1 MNINFHIFTA
11 FVAVFATMA
20 SLGVSTET
28 SLQELIESSQ
38 AICRATAL
46 NNRPYQKAPENHIY
60 TATGFKVEQTFK
72 GTFAP
77 TVEAEHRGGYCN
89 GRGEH
94 SCCQPIYAA
103 NSQYLLFIVLRDD
116 GSLHCARSVGSSD
129 SQFAAMLQELEAT
142 DASALGAGIDVSSI
156 EAELRQTTGLAPGY
170 ENYSSRFLQG
180 DRGEPIE
187 YVVDMDAW
195 PPSLTKEEVLAA
207 IRTAFDTWTA
217 ATSLT
222 FTYAGT
228 ESFGMPSANLSRDD
242 GRIYIQVHDLYN
254 HITDPYAIGDGGRTL
269 RYMDWDFGGI
279 GGSIGGNEFDLTTQG
294 YVVIDHTK
302 SAFTDPVSFEEV
314 MCHEI
319 GHTLSLAHSSED
331 DAEVDTTLT
340 DALMYYQAHLDGR
353 GALLQSWDT
362 DQISTVFPAAGTPP
376 YGFDRKIYAIYRS
389 SGSQPSAASGV
400 NSVRIPM
407 SDRQGGAWPL
417 GFGSSNGDSNDFGT
431 FSGSI
436 SGDDFIV
443 DFTPTAANY
452 VPADATELT
461 GDNEFYEYCVVRFDD
476 PEGNISPPI
485 WIRVV
490 QLLEDANLDNLA
502 DSWVGA
508 YPGTTG
514 GTSGDPDGDGFS
526 NLEEWFLG
534 TAPNDK
540 DSALKIGISENRI
553 SWNAK
558 PMTLYQLETT
568 SDLTDGF
575 TAESY
580 PIQPSS
586 TSGSVAVGEE
596 ENKFFRIRRFE

>member
-1 MNINFHIFTA
+1 MKTYFYIFTV
-11 FVAVFATMA
+11 FMAVFAPMV

-28 SLQELIESSQ
+28 TLEELIATSK

-46 NNRPYQKAPENHIY
+46 NNRAFEKEPENHIY

-72 GTFAP
+72 GTFGA
-77 TVEAEHRGGYCN
+77 TVEVQHRGGDCN

-94 SCCQPIYAA
+94 SCRQPIYAA
-103 NSQYLLFIVLRDD
+103 NAEYLLFIAQRDD
-116 GSLHCARSVGSSD
+116 GSLYCVRSVGETE
-129 SQFAAMLQELEAT
+129 SQFAAMLQDEEAW
-142 DASALGAGIDVSSI
+142 DAADRAAGIDVSSI
-156 EAELRQTTGLAPGY
+156 EAELRQTAGLAPGY
-170 ENYSSRFLQG
+170 ENVSSRFLQG

-195 PPSLTKEEVLAA
+195 PPSLTKQEVLAA
-207 IRTAFDTWTA
+207 VRNAFDTWAA

-222 FTYAGT
+222 FTFAGI
-228 ESFGMPSANLSRDD
+228 ESFGMASADLDRGD
-242 GRIYIQVHDLYN
+242 GRIYVQVHDLYD

-269 RYMDWDFGGI
+269 RYMVWDFGGI
-279 GGSIGGNEFDLTTQG
+279 GGRIGGNEFDLTTQG

-314 MCHEI
+314 VCHEI

-331 DAEVDTTLT
+331 DSESDATLT
-340 DALMYYQAHLDGR
+340 EALMYYLAHLDGR
-353 GALLQSWDT
+353 GASLRSWDT
-362 DQISTVFPAAGTPP
+362 DQISTVFPADSTPP

-389 SGSQPSAASGV
+389 SSSQPSAASGV

-407 SDRQGGAWPL
+407 SDRQGGAWPHSY
-417 GFGSSNGDSNDFGT
+417 GSSSGDTVNFGT
-431 FSGSI
+431 FSWSI
-436 SGDDFIV
+436 DGDDFILY
-443 DFTPTAANY
+443 FTPTAANY
-452 VPADATELT
+452 EPADATELT
-461 GDNEFYEYCVVRFDD
+461 GDNEFYEYYVVRFDD
-476 PEGNISPPI
+476 LQGNVSPPI

-490 QLLEDANLDNLA
+490 QLLKDANLDNLA

-540 DSALKIGISENRI
+540 NSALKIGISENRI
-553 SWNAK
+553 HWNAK
-558 PMTLYQLETT
+558 PMTLYQLET
-568 SDLTDGF
+568 SADLTEGF
-575 TAESY
+575 SALSY
-580 PIQPSS
+580 PIQPTSA
-586 TSGSVAVGEE
+586 SGSVPVGEDATQ
-596 ENKFFRIRRFE
+596 FFRIRRFE